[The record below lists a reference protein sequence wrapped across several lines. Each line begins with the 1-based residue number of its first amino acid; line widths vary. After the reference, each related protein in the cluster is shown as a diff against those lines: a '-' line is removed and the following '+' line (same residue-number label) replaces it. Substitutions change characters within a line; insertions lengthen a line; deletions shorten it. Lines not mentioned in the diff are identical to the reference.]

1 MVGIL
6 VVSHGKMA
14 AGMLDT
20 LGMVMG
26 EAEKLDSVSLV
37 MGEDYDLF
45 ESEITGKLRALDDG
59 DGVLALVDLFGASPF
74 NVTQKAAH
82 ALEPEGVKVR
92 IVSGMNLGMLVE
104 ASSMRAGSTLE
115 DLAKT
120 AIDAGRM
127 GIDEPA
133 RAVAEDDGDDY

>member
-26 EAEKLDSVSLV
+26 EAEKIDSVSLV
-37 MGEDYDLF
+37 MGEDYDVF
-45 ESEITGKLRALDDG
+45 EAEIIKKIRTLDEG

-82 ALEPEGVKVR
+82 TLEDEGVKVR
-92 IVSGMNLGMLVE
+92 IVSGMNLGMLIE

-115 DLAKT
+115 DLVETAKQ
-120 AIDAGRM
+120 AGRM

-133 RAVAEDDGDDY
+133 RVEVAEEDDY

>member
-1 MVGIL
+1 MIGIL

-37 MGEDYDLF
+37 MGEDYDVF
-45 ESEITGKLRALDDG
+45 EAEITEKLRALNDG
-59 DGVLALVDLFGASPF
+59 GGVLALVDLFGASPF
-74 NVTQKAAH
+74 NITQKAAH
-82 ALEPEGVKVR
+82 TLEAEGVKVR

-104 ASSMRAGSTLE
+104 AASMRDGSTLE
-115 DLAKT
+115 DLVEAAKT
-120 AIDAGRM
+120 AGRM

>member
-37 MGEDYDLF
+37 MGEDYEVF
-45 ESEITGKLRALDDG
+45 EAEITEKLRALNDG

-82 ALEPEGVKVR
+82 ALESEGVKVR

-104 ASSMRAGSTLE
+104 ASSMRAGSTLDE
-115 DLAKT
+115 LAKT
-120 AIDAGRM
+120 AIEAGRM
-127 GIDEPA
+127 GIDEPVQ
-133 RAVAEDDGDDY
+133 VALDEDDEDY

>member
-20 LGMVMG
+20 MGMVMG
-26 EAEKLDSVSLV
+26 EAEKVDSVSLV
-37 MGEDYDLF
+37 MGEDYEVF
-45 ESEITGKLRALDDG
+45 EAEITQKLRELNDG

-82 ALEPEGVKVR
+82 ALEPEGIAVR
-92 IVSGMNLGMLVE
+92 IVSGMNLGMLIE
-104 ASSMRAGSTLE
+104 AASMRDGASLADLVEMAKQAG
-115 DLAKT
+115 A
-120 AIDAGRM
+120 M
-127 GIDEPA
+127 GIGEPA
-133 RAVAEDDGDDY
+133 VAVATDEDDY

>member
-1 MVGIL
+1 MIGIL

-20 LGMVMG
+20 LRMVMG

-37 MGEDYDLF
+37 MGEDYEVF
-45 ESEITGKLRALDDG
+45 EAEITERLRALNDG

-104 ASSMRAGSTLE
+104 ASSMRVGSTLDE
-115 DLAKT
+115 LAKT
-120 AIDAGRM
+120 AIEAGRM
-127 GIDEPA
+127 GVDEPVQV
-133 RAVAEDDGDDY
+133 VANEDDEDY

>member
-26 EAEKLDSVSLV
+26 EAERLDSVSLV
-37 MGEDYDLF
+37 MGQDYEVF
-45 ESEITGKLRALDDG
+45 EAEIAEKVRALDDG

-74 NVTQKAAH
+74 NVAQKVAH
-82 ALEPEGVKVR
+82 LLEPEGVKVR
-92 IVSGMNLGMLVE
+92 IVSGVNLGMLVE

-115 DLAKT
+115 ELVETAKE
-120 AIDAGRM
+120 AGHM
-127 GIDEPA
+127 GIGEP
-133 RAVAEDDGDDY
+133 VVVVDEDDEDY